1 MCGIAGIIYRNG
13 GGERQVGRDMTA
25 MLQAMKHRGPDST
38 GYALYRGN
46 VASFVMHVKLSEE
59 KDIDAELEQRMKR
72 QREQVEARMR
82 AAGATIEEVKHTPR
96 TMTIIFGFDGDPKVL
111 ADAVEKVRHTEVLS
125 FGHSLEIIKDLG
137 DAQTVSDEYGLG
149 KFTGTHAIGH
159 ARMATESIV
168 DVNHSHPFWARPF
181 ADVTVVHNGH
191 VTNYHKNR
199 RLYEMRGHRF
209 QTGNDTE
216 FVAVYLADKL
226 AHGVSLDDAVRASID
241 ELDGSFTYL
250 VSTAEGFGVAR
261 DRFSTKPCLIAETD
275 SWVAVVS
282 EGIALA
288 EAFGDD
294 VDFKVTEL
302 AGGEARAWSHG
313 RGGEPERMAA

>member
-1 MCGIAGIIYRNG
+1 MCGIAGFLAKSNDVDVAG
-13 GGERQVGRDMTA
+13 GLTA
-25 MLQAMKHRGPDST
+25 MLDALRGRGPDST
-38 GYALYRGN
+38 GVSLYGAPHPGNALASVWCGEATSADPLDEVLAAIRAHGEVLSADERSGYLR
-46 VASFVMHVKLSEE
+46 VAMQLP
-59 KDIDAELEQRMKR
+59 DLEPGTLG
-72 QREQVEARMR
+72 QV
-82 AAGATIEEVKHTPR
+82 
-96 TMTIIFGFDGDPKVL
+96 
-111 ADAVEKVRHTEVLS
+111 ADAVEAAAPGVRVFS
-125 FGHSLEIIKDLG
+125 MGRSLELVKHTSAAPALAETFG
-137 DAQTVSDEYGLG
+137 LLG
-149 KFTGTHAIGH
+149 KPYTHAIGH

-226 AHGVSLDDAVRASID
+226 AHGVTLDDAVRASID

-250 VSTAEGFGVAR
+250 VSTAKGFGVAR

-302 AGGEARAWSHG
+302 AGGEARAWAHG
-313 RGGEPERMAA
+313 RGGEPERVAA